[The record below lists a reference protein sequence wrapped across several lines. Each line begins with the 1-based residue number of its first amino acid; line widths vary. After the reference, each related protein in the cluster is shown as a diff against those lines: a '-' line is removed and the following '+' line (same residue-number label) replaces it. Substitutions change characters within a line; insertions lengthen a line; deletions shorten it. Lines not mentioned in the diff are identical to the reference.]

1 VLNKIPH
8 PRERR
13 VLLPRVVFSA
23 ADGVLPWGIS
33 VLIIR
38 LKSRA
43 ACHALS
49 QRVLAGVQIL
59 TMSIRIVPDEDQ
71 PSASIEIALEKP
83 LPDYDLEQMEQPTPR
98 DVDAILVSQGFRDL
112 VDDTRGILM
121 DLLAKKRAHH
131 PGLDLVSDAPLE
143 LTQLTGA
150 ICPGDD
156 EVYRPG
162 LWIVLKDPHA
172 KPKTALPSVTRERIS
187 AIASELAKR
196 LQLD

>member
-1 VLNKIPH
+1 M
-8 PRERR
+8 R
-13 VLLPRVVFSA
+13 SA
-23 ADGVLPWGIS
+23 
-33 VLIIR
+33 
-38 LKSRA
+38 
-43 ACHALS
+43 ALS
-49 QRVLAGVQIL
+49 QGALAGVQIF

-83 LPDYDLEQMEQPTPR
+83 LPDYDLEQMDQPTPR

-121 DLLAKKRAHH
+121 DLLAKQRPHH
-131 PGLDLVSDAPLE
+131 PGLDLASDPPLQVV
-143 LTQLTGA
+143 QLTGA

-162 LWIVLKDPHA
+162 LWIVLKDAHA
-172 KPKTALPSVTRERIS
+172 KAKTALPSVTRERIA